1 MQILK
6 NRVLTVLLVALL
18 LSTLPIMYA
27 SSSGMSVVLFV
38 AALLIIA
45 KSANAAA
52 KIQGDAGLWVDA
64 EWNSC
69 EEKKTAVHT
78 ENLSAARSGTGED
91 FRNA

>member
-6 NRVLTVLLVALL
+6 NRVLTVLLVVLL

-27 SSSGMSVVLFV
+27 SSSGMSVVLLV

-45 KSANAAA
+45 KSANSAA
-52 KIQGDAGLWVDA
+52 KIQGDTGMWVDA
-64 EWNSC
+64 EWKSC
-69 EEKKTAVHT
+69 EEKKTPVHA
-78 ENLSAARSGTGED
+78 ENLSAERISTGED

>member
-6 NRVLTVLLVALL
+6 NRGLTVLLVALL

-27 SSSGMSVVLFV
+27 SSSGISVVLFV

-45 KSANAAA
+45 KSTNSAART
-52 KIQGDAGLWVDA
+52 QGDTGLWVDA

-69 EEKKTAVHT
+69 EGKKTSVHT
-78 ENLSAARSGTGED
+78 ENLPAARISRGED